1 MANAVETPS
10 QNNLMTEGSIV
21 KSLLL
26 FALPLIFGNLL
37 QQLYNTADSIIVG
50 NFVGANALAAV
61 GSSGSP
67 IYLLIGFSQ
76 GLAVGAGV
84 VVSQFL
90 GAKDHREAQE
100 AVHTSLAIAV
110 IMGLLLT
117 VGGIACGRALLV
129 AMNTPAEV
137 LGDAVTY
144 IRIYFG
150 GVLFSVVYNMT
161 AGILNAAGNSRRSL
175 IYLAWASVTN
185 IVLDLVFI
193 VIFRMGVAGAAIA
206 TDISQLVSCVLSL
219 RFLIKSTDDCRVIP
233 REIRLHKKMAAR
245 IIRVGLPTGIQNMVI
260 SFSNVLVQASV
271 NSYGAAAMAGFAA
284 YMKIDGFNILPVSS
298 ISMAATTFVGQ
309 NYGAGRLD
317 RVKKGTW
324 VTLAVGVVYTLITG
338 TLLLLGQNA
347 ILHLFTQDEAVVT
360 FGAAAMRWFCPFY
373 FLLSIL
379 HGLAGAVRGTG
390 ASVPPMVVLLVS
402 LCLFRIVWIQW
413 VLPLFSGI
421 EGVFILY
428 PVSWALGAGL
438 MILYVQVAVCVAVFV
453 EIVFEVVVDGFDGL
467 GGAEQRLRVPAVR
480 FHGFY
485 DLLPDEVFKGF
496 LAAPVSGL
504 LGERLPDEK
513 RLFALHD
520 LNKPLAGR
528 QLHGRFCADRLCHA
542 SLSPFTTV
550 LNGLPVNARG
560 TNPYRFTQ
568 SVFTIW
574 TQRE

>member
-90 GAKDHREAQE
+90 GARDHQEAQE

-193 VIFRMGVAGAAIA
+193 VLFRMGVAGAAIA

-219 RFLIKSTDDCRVIP
+219 RFLIRSTDDCRVIP

-338 TLLLLGQNA
+338 ALLLVGQNA
-347 ILHLFTQDEAVVT
+347 IMHLFTTDETVVL
-360 FGAAAMRWFCPFY
+360 FGEAAMHWFCPFY

-402 LCLFRIVWIQW
+402 LCLFRVVWIQFL
-413 VLPLFSGI
+413 LPFFPTI
-421 EGVFILY
+421 DGVFILY
-428 PVSWALGAGL
+428 PVSWGLGALL
-438 MILYVQVAVCVAVFV
+438 MILYAW
-453 EIVFEVVVDGFDGL
+453 
-467 GGAEQRLRVPAVR
+467 
-480 FHGFY
+480 
-485 DLLPDEVFKGF
+485 KGKWM
-496 LAAPVSGL
+496 
-504 LGERLPDEK
+504 EY
-513 RLFALHD
+513 
-520 LNKPLAGR
+520 
-528 QLHGRFCADRLCHA
+528 HA
-542 SLSPFTTV
+542 
-550 LNGLPVNARG
+550 
-560 TNPYRFTQ
+560 
-568 SVFTIW
+568 
-574 TQRE
+574 

>member
-1 MANAVETPS
+1 MTFGRPS
-10 QNNLMTEGSIV
+10 KHILA
-21 KSLLL
+21 
-26 FALPLIFGNLL
+26 FALPLIFGNLF
-37 QQLYNTADSIIVG
+37 QQLYSMADSIIVG
-50 NFVGANALAAV
+50 QYLGVDALAAV
-61 GSSGSP
+61 GSVGS
-67 IYLLIGFSQ
+67 LQFLILGFCMGSCA
-76 GLAVGAGV
+76 GLAIPIAQRFGAHDEENLRKYV
-84 VVSQFL
+84 ANSVWLS
-90 GAKDHREAQE
+90 AA
-100 AVHTSLAIAV
+100 
-110 IMGLLLT
+110 MGLIVTAITVALARQILVWMQTPANIIDEAYAYFAAVLL
-117 VGGIACGRALLV
+117 GIPAMILYNLASSIMRALGDSKRPLYFLLLSS
-129 AMNTPAEV
+129 V
-137 LGDAVTY
+137 L
-144 IRIYFG
+144 
-150 GVLFSVVYNMT
+150 
-161 AGILNAAGNSRRSL
+161 
-175 IYLAWASVTN
+175 N

-324 VTLAVGVVYTLITG
+324 VTLAMGLVYTLATG
-338 TLLLLGQNA
+338 ALLLLGQDA
-347 ILHLFTQDEAVVT
+347 IMHLFTNDETVVF
-360 FGAAAMRWFCPFY
+360 FGEAAMHWFCPFY

-438 MILYVQVAVCVAVFV
+438 MILYAW
-453 EIVFEVVVDGFDGL
+453 
-467 GGAEQRLRVPAVR
+467 
-480 FHGFY
+480 
-485 DLLPDEVFKGF
+485 KGKWM
-496 LAAPVSGL
+496 
-504 LGERLPDEK
+504 EY
-513 RLFALHD
+513 
-520 LNKPLAGR
+520 
-528 QLHGRFCADRLCHA
+528 HA
-542 SLSPFTTV
+542 
-550 LNGLPVNARG
+550 
-560 TNPYRFTQ
+560 
-568 SVFTIW
+568 
-574 TQRE
+574 

>member
-1 MANAVETPS
+1 MANTVETPS

-233 REIRLHKKMAAR
+233 RAIRLHKKMAAR

-324 VTLAVGVVYTLITG
+324 VTLAMGLVYTLATG
-338 TLLLLGQNA
+338 ALLLLGQDA
-347 ILHLFTQDEAVVT
+347 IMHLFTNDETVVF
-360 FGAAAMRWFCPFY
+360 FGEAAMHWFCPFY

-390 ASVPPMVVLLVS
+390 ASIPPMVVLLVS

-438 MILYVQVAVCVAVFV
+438 MILYAW
-453 EIVFEVVVDGFDGL
+453 
-467 GGAEQRLRVPAVR
+467 
-480 FHGFY
+480 
-485 DLLPDEVFKGF
+485 KGKWM
-496 LAAPVSGL
+496 
-504 LGERLPDEK
+504 EY
-513 RLFALHD
+513 
-520 LNKPLAGR
+520 
-528 QLHGRFCADRLCHA
+528 HA
-542 SLSPFTTV
+542 
-550 LNGLPVNARG
+550 
-560 TNPYRFTQ
+560 
-568 SVFTIW
+568 
-574 TQRE
+574 

>member
-1 MANAVETPS
+1 MANTVETPS

-233 REIRLHKKMAAR
+233 RAIRLHKKMAAR

-324 VTLAVGVVYTLITG
+324 VTLAMGLVYTLATG
-338 TLLLLGQNA
+338 ALLLLGQDA
-347 ILHLFTQDEAVVT
+347 IMHLFTNDETVVF
-360 FGAAAMRWFCPFY
+360 FGEAAMHWFCPFY

-438 MILYVQVAVCVAVFV
+438 MILYAW
-453 EIVFEVVVDGFDGL
+453 
-467 GGAEQRLRVPAVR
+467 
-480 FHGFY
+480 
-485 DLLPDEVFKGF
+485 KGKWM
-496 LAAPVSGL
+496 
-504 LGERLPDEK
+504 EY
-513 RLFALHD
+513 
-520 LNKPLAGR
+520 
-528 QLHGRFCADRLCHA
+528 HA
-542 SLSPFTTV
+542 
-550 LNGLPVNARG
+550 
-560 TNPYRFTQ
+560 
-568 SVFTIW
+568 
-574 TQRE
+574 

>member
-219 RFLIKSTDDCRVIP
+219 RFLLKSTDDCRVIP
-233 REIRLHKKMAAR
+233 RAIRLHKKMAAR

-324 VTLAVGVVYTLITG
+324 VTLAMGLVYTLATG
-338 TLLLLGQNA
+338 ALLLLGQDA
-347 ILHLFTQDEAVVT
+347 IMHLFTNDETVVF
-360 FGAAAMRWFCPFY
+360 FGEAAMHWFCPFY

-428 PVSWALGAGL
+428 PVSWGLGAVL
-438 MILYVQVAVCVAVFV
+438 MALYAW
-453 EIVFEVVVDGFDGL
+453 
-467 GGAEQRLRVPAVR
+467 
-480 FHGFY
+480 
-485 DLLPDEVFKGF
+485 KGKWM
-496 LAAPVSGL
+496 
-504 LGERLPDEK
+504 EY
-513 RLFALHD
+513 
-520 LNKPLAGR
+520 
-528 QLHGRFCADRLCHA
+528 HA
-542 SLSPFTTV
+542 
-550 LNGLPVNARG
+550 
-560 TNPYRFTQ
+560 
-568 SVFTIW
+568 
-574 TQRE
+574 

>member
-1 MANAVETPS
+1 MANAVKTPS

-284 YMKIDGFNILPVSS
+284 YMKIDGFNILPVTSF
-298 ISMAATTFVGQ
+298 SMAATTFVGQ
-309 NYGAGRLD
+309 NYGAGNLK

-324 VTLAVGVVYTLITG
+324 VTLAMGVLYTLCTG
-338 TLLLLGQNA
+338 TLLLAFQNP
-347 ILHLFTQDEAVVT
+347 IMHLFTSDETVVS
-360 FGAAAMRWFCPFY
+360 FGCIAMHYFCPFY

-379 HGLAGAVRGTG
+379 HGMAGAVRGTG
-390 ASVPPMVVLLVS
+390 HSVPPMVVLLVS
-402 LCLFRIVWIQW
+402 LCLFRVVWIQF
-413 VLPLFSGI
+413 VLPFFSGI
-421 EGVFILY
+421 EGVFVLY
-428 PVSWALGAGL
+428 PVSWALGAAL
-438 MILYVQVAVCVAVFV
+438 MVLYAWK
-453 EIVFEVVVDGFDGL
+453 GSWMT
-467 GGAEQRLRVPAVR
+467 
-480 FHGFY
+480 Y
-485 DLLPDEVFKGF
+485 DH
-496 LAAPVSGL
+496 S
-504 LGERLPDEK
+504 
-513 RLFALHD
+513 
-520 LNKPLAGR
+520 
-528 QLHGRFCADRLCHA
+528 
-542 SLSPFTTV
+542 
-550 LNGLPVNARG
+550 
-560 TNPYRFTQ
+560 
-568 SVFTIW
+568 
-574 TQRE
+574 

>member
-10 QNNLMTEGSIV
+10 QNNLMTEGNIV

-233 REIRLHKKMAAR
+233 RAIRLHKKMAAR

-324 VTLAVGVVYTLITG
+324 VTLAMGLVYTLATG
-338 TLLLLGQNA
+338 ALLLLGQDA
-347 ILHLFTQDEAVVT
+347 IMHLFTNDETVVF
-360 FGAAAMRWFCPFY
+360 FGEAAMHWFCPFY

-413 VLPLFSGI
+413 ALPLFSGI

-438 MILYVQVAVCVAVFV
+438 MILYAW
-453 EIVFEVVVDGFDGL
+453 
-467 GGAEQRLRVPAVR
+467 
-480 FHGFY
+480 
-485 DLLPDEVFKGF
+485 KGKWM
-496 LAAPVSGL
+496 
-504 LGERLPDEK
+504 EY
-513 RLFALHD
+513 
-520 LNKPLAGR
+520 
-528 QLHGRFCADRLCHA
+528 HA
-542 SLSPFTTV
+542 
-550 LNGLPVNARG
+550 
-560 TNPYRFTQ
+560 
-568 SVFTIW
+568 
-574 TQRE
+574 

>member
-117 VGGIACGRALLV
+117 VGGVACGRALLV

-233 REIRLHKKMAAR
+233 RAIRLHKKMAAR

-324 VTLAVGVVYTLITG
+324 VTLAMGLVYTLATG
-338 TLLLLGQNA
+338 ALLLLGQDV
-347 ILHLFTQDEAVVT
+347 IMHLFTNDETVVF
-360 FGAAAMRWFCPFY
+360 FGEAAMHWFCPFY

-428 PVSWALGAGL
+428 PVSWGLGAVL
-438 MILYVQVAVCVAVFV
+438 MALYAW
-453 EIVFEVVVDGFDGL
+453 
-467 GGAEQRLRVPAVR
+467 
-480 FHGFY
+480 
-485 DLLPDEVFKGF
+485 KGKWM
-496 LAAPVSGL
+496 
-504 LGERLPDEK
+504 EY
-513 RLFALHD
+513 
-520 LNKPLAGR
+520 
-528 QLHGRFCADRLCHA
+528 HA
-542 SLSPFTTV
+542 
-550 LNGLPVNARG
+550 
-560 TNPYRFTQ
+560 
-568 SVFTIW
+568 
-574 TQRE
+574 